1 MSEFIYAR
9 NFRELVVYQRTFDL
23 SRKVFEL
30 SKAFPEDEKFS
41 LTSQIR
47 RSSRSVGAQIAEA
60 WAKRKYERHF
70 VSKLTDADGEQM
82 ETQHWVR
89 TAFSCGYLERAA
101 ASVLMDELE
110 QVGRLLQGMMD
121 KAESFCSNS
130 RIAEAPSA
138 YGDQWE
144 DPLTTDNR

>member
-1 MSEFIYAR
+1 MAEFIYAR
-9 NFRELVVYQRTFDL
+9 NFKELVAYQVGFDL
-23 SRKVFEL
+23 SRRVFEL

-47 RSSRSVGAQIAEA
+47 RSSRSIGAQIAEA

-70 VSKLTDADGEQM
+70 VSKLTDTDGEQM

-89 TAFSCGYLERAA
+89 TAFSCGYIEKTM
-101 ASVLMDELE
+101 ASALMNDLE

-121 KAESFCSNS
+121 KAESFCSSS
-130 RIAEAPSA
+130 RVGETASVDCGEW
-138 YGDQWE
+138 Q
-144 DPLTTDNR
+144 DPLITDN